1 MTETKKMTCG
11 ATGKE
16 CVCQPDER
24 GVYPCATCERG
35 REWQNQPVLH
45 DDI

>member
-16 CVCQPDER
+16 CTCRPDER
-24 GVYPCATCERG
+24 GVYPCKTCEHG
-35 REWQNQPVLH
+35 GEWQNQPILH